1 MSPHFIRLEGNAVT
15 MSLSDFTTVSL
26 LEVCE
31 VRTSYQ
37 LFIQS
42 ALTKM
47 NEKLLSLNLKKYVV
61 LLISP

>member
-31 VRTSYQ
+31 VHSYQ

-42 ALTKM
+42 VLTKM

-61 LLISP
+61 CLISP

>member
-31 VRTSYQ
+31 VHTSYQ

-47 NEKLLSLNLKKYVV
+47 NKKLLSLNLKKYVV

>member
-15 MSLSDFTTVSL
+15 MSLSDFATVSL

-31 VRTSYQ
+31 VHTSYQ

-42 ALTKM
+42 SLTKM

-61 LLISP
+61 LLISA